1 MARQSAQHTRPDR
14 DRSRS
19 MAGFLHLPPV
29 ESDYPLLKHESEAIA
44 RQASV
49 VRGWIV
55 AFGWRL

>member
-29 ESDYPLLKHESEAIA
+29 ESDYPLLNHESEAIA

-49 VRGWIV
+49 ARGWTV
-55 AFGWRL
+55 ALRGR